1 MNKNTF
7 NVLHVGN
14 RFGKTMENAR
24 SLAEAARNFTDI
36 EITVRPYPEFE
47 LFSEIAKTAH
57 YLLRSHSIDKTC
69 KDCVDTEKNHVEQ
82 LLELLE
88 SLKRELAVEEVE
100 KST

>member
-7 NVLHVGN
+7 NVLHVGS

-57 YLLRSHSIDKTC
+57 NLLRSHTIVTTC
-69 KDCVDTEKNHVEQ
+69 KGCANSEKNHVEQ

-88 SLKRELAVEEVE
+88 LLESLKG
-100 KST
+100 KI